1 MNTQLEAMEKI
12 NLTRFFELVSD
23 VFHPITNAGLA
34 FFLLTIFGGGNSIAI
49 KIFHFS
55 IALLFS
61 MIIPFLYVY
70 YLKKRG
76 YLKTID
82 ITERMQ
88 RLNPFA
94 FSILSYFAGFFA
106 LLFFDASLHV
116 QGLMFCYGSNT
127 LLVMLV
133 TKWWKVS
140 VHTTGIAGPL
150 VALTF
155 EYGPI
160 VFPFYLLII
169 IVGWSRV
176 YLKRHTV
183 MQVLVGGAMGL
194 LLTYLQFEIFFS

>member
-1 MNTQLEAMEKI
+1 MEKI
-12 NLTRFFELVSD
+12 NLSRFFGFISD

-34 FFLLTIFGGGNSIAI
+34 FFLLTIFGGGNSIAM

-61 MIIPFLYVY
+61 TIIPFLYVY
-70 YLKKRG
+70 YLKKKG

-106 LLFFDASLHV
+106 LFFFDASLHV

-155 EYGPI
+155 AFGPI
-160 VFPFYLLII
+160 VFPFYLLVV
-169 IVGWSRV
+169 IVGTARI